1 MKPMTIVHISAEC
14 YPMAKAGGLGD
25 VVGALPKY
33 QNKSGDQAIVVM
45 PMYKTPFLEKQEWE
59 VHFKGN
65 TNLGEW
71 FFDYTIIKLKNS
83 TLGFELY
90 LVDING
96 LLDRPKIYGYTDD
109 NDRFIG
115 FQIAVV
121 NWLCSWAQQPDIVHC
136 HDHQAGLVPF
146 MMKHCYDYQKLQ
158 NIKTVLTIHNAQYHG
173 AMGWDKSILI
183 PRWDLWKRGLLEW
196 NGSINPLA
204 TAIKCADKI
213 TTVSPTY
220 MHELKVHSNGLESL
234 FENEQAK
241 CVGIL
246 NGIDVELW
254 NPATD
259 SMVPYHYNIKDV
271 VDGKRKNKEVICER
285 YHLNMDKPLIVFIGR
300 LVGEKAADVLPGAI
314 QHALDKT
321 NCGANFLVI
330 GAGDTSVESA
340 LNYLVQL
347 YPGDYNTYIGYDEK
361 TGHEAYAAADFLLMP
376 SRVEPCGLNQ
386 MYALR
391 FGTIPMVR
399 DTGGLHDTVVD
410 MGDENGF
417 GIRFLHASEADIVY
431 SIERAIEVYKDKN
444 QMLKMIH
451 QCMSIDHSWES
462 VVADYK
468 KEYQSIV

>member
-1 MKPMTIVHISAEC
+1 MVIVHVSAEC

-33 QNKSGDQAIVVM
+33 QQKMGDEALVVM
-45 PMYKTPFLEKQEWE
+45 PMYKTKFLEQQEWE

-65 TNLGEW
+65 TNLGDW
-71 FFDYTIIKLKNS
+71 FFDYTIIKLKDS
-83 TLGFELY
+83 KLGFNLY

-115 FQIAVV
+115 FQIAVTH
-121 NWLCSWAQQPDIVHC
+121 WLLHWAKQPDIVHC
-136 HDHQAGLVPF
+136 HDHQAGLIPF
-146 MMKHCYDYQKLQ
+146 IMKHCYDYQKLQ
-158 NIKTVLTIHNAQYHG
+158 SIKTVLTIHNAQYHG
-173 AMGWDKSILI
+173 TMGWDKSILI
-183 PRWDLWKRGLLEW
+183 PKWDSWKHGLLEW
-196 NGSINPLA
+196 DNNINSLA
-204 TAIKCADKI
+204 TAVKCADKV

-220 MHELKVHSNGLESL
+220 MHELKLHANGLESL
-234 FENEQAK
+234 FEYEQGK
-241 CVGIL
+241 CTGIL
-246 NGIDVELW
+246 NGIDNEVW

-259 SMVPYHYNIKDV
+259 PMVPFHFNINDV
-271 VDGKRKNKEVICER
+271 LAGKRKNKQLLCDR

-321 NCGANFLVI
+321 NCGANFLMI
-330 GAGDTSVESA
+330 GAGDTAVESA

-347 YPGDYNTYIGYDEK
+347 YPGEYNTFIGYDEK
-361 TGHEAYAAADFLLMP
+361 VGHEAYAAADFLLMP

-391 FGTIPMVR
+391 YGTIPMVR

-410 MGDENGF
+410 MGEPAGF
-417 GIRFLHASEADIVY
+417 GIRFLHATEEDIVHA
-431 SIERAIEVYKDKN
+431 IERAIAVYKDKA
-444 QMLKMIH
+444 QMEKMIT
-451 QCMSIDHSWES
+451 QCMRIDHSWDA
-462 VVADYK
+462 VV
-468 KEYQSIV
+468 KEYKNVYESIV

>member
-1 MKPMTIVHISAEC
+1 MVIVHVSAEC

-33 QNKSGDQAIVVM
+33 QQKMGEEAMVVM
-45 PMYKTPFLEKQEWE
+45 PMYKTKFLEDHAWD
-59 VHFKGN
+59 VHFKGK
-65 TNLGEW
+65 TNLGDW
-71 FFDYTIIKLKNS
+71 FFDYTIIKLKS
-83 TLGFELY
+83 SILGFNLY

-121 NWLCSWAQQPDIVHC
+121 NWLSHWGEQPDIVHC
-136 HDHQAGLVPF
+136 HDHQAGLIPF
-146 MMKHCYDYQKLQ
+146 MMKHCYDYQNLK

-173 AMGWDKSILI
+173 SMGWDKSVLI
-183 PRWDLWKRGLLEW
+183 PRWDAWKHGLLEW
-196 NGSINPLA
+196 NNSINPLA
-204 TAIKCADKI
+204 TAVKCVDKV

-234 FENEQAK
+234 FEYEQGK

-246 NGIDVELW
+246 NGIDNELW
-254 NPATD
+254 DPATD
-259 SMVPYHYNIKDV
+259 PMVHFHYSVKDV
-271 VDGKRKNKEVICER
+271 MEGKRKNKEAICAQ
-285 YHLNMDKPLIVFIGR
+285 YHLNIDKPLIVFIGR

-321 NCGANFLVI
+321 NCGANFLMI
-330 GAGDTSVESA
+330 GAGDTAVESA

-347 YPGDYNTYIGYDEK
+347 YPGDYNTFIGYKES
-361 TGHEAYAAADFLLMP
+361 TAHEAYAAADFLLMP

-391 FGTIPMVR
+391 YGTIPMVR

-410 MGDENGF
+410 MGAPDGF
-417 GIRFLHASEADIVY
+417 GIQFLHASETDIVHA
-431 SIERAIEVYKDKN
+431 IERAISVYKDKD
-444 QMLKMIH
+444 QMKKMVT
-451 QCMSIDHSWES
+451 QCMQIDHSWDS
-462 VVADYK
+462 VV
-468 KEYQSIV
+468 KEYKNIYTSII